1 MSQGYT
7 IKVADA
13 IRNADGNLLGVKLG
27 RVCLDRDISVQEA
40 ALTLGVTRQTI
51 YQWFCGETN
60 PHEQHTIAMQKWMDD
75 LGETTE
81 S

>member
-13 IRNADGNLLGVKLG
+13 IKDADGNLLGVKLG
-27 RVCLDRDISVQEA
+27 RICLSRDISVQEA
-40 ALTLGVTRQTI
+40 ARTLGVTRQTI

-60 PHEQHTIAMQKWMDD
+60 PHEQHIDAMLKWMDD
-75 LGETTE
+75 LGEAA
-81 S
+81 